1 MKHNDL
7 IDKIPIVSFFS
18 GGGFLDMGFEMAGF
32 KTIFSNEID
41 NDFAQFYKEG
51 MSSWSGEKR
60 EVSAISDIDEASTKD
75 IEGRLKGRFGIIG
88 GPPCQDFSIRGSKNG
103 FD

>member
-32 KTIFSNEID
+32 KTIFSNELD
-41 NDFAQFYKEG
+41 NDHVF
-51 MSSWSGEKR
+51 
-60 EVSAISDIDEASTKD
+60 
-75 IEGRLKGRFGIIG
+75 
-88 GPPCQDFSIRGSKNG
+88 
-103 FD
+103 